1 MEAMADMGVCC
12 WCRSTLL
19 IAAIAGG
26 VQAAAGKPSVAFF
39 YGKQVPVAELSQFD
53 WVVVQP
59 ENLDAASLAKL
70 QRAGVEVFAYLS
82 AGEGSPGA
90 VEPAW
95 VLGSN
100 TAWSSAIMNP
110 AAAGWR
116 NQVLDRADAL
126 WKDGYRALF
135 LDTLDSYLAV
145 LPGAEARRTAAAAL
159 ASIVRAIHRR
169 HPKIKLFFNR
179 GFEILDDVGS
189 LAAGLA
195 AESLLHGWDA
205 AAKRYVE
212 VNETDRK
219 WLLGQLQKV
228 KQQFGIPV
236 VVVDYLP
243 PSRRATAREA
253 ARRID
258 AMGFSPWIST
268 PSLDMLGVGTLEV
281 VPRRVLLLYDGAE
294 TPSLEQSPI
303 HRLAALPVEYL
314 GCVPTYLD
322 VRAGLPREPLAGL
335 YAGVVTW
342 FTDDEMPDA
351 LGYPEWLL
359 RQIEAGVPVA
369 MFGSPG
375 FNASSAFLHRLGI
388 ATSAG
393 ASRPV
398 RIATRDAFVGLEA
411 DPRPRYRGLHP
422 WRASGEG
429 MAVHVRLADGNGE
442 LIDPVLTAP
451 WGGMALDPYVL
462 EIGYQGRTRWIVDP
476 FQFLEKALALRPAPA
491 LDLTTENGARLLVV
505 VADGVGFATPAGPS
519 AAPAGDVI
527 RRELL
532 ARLAVPATVS
542 IPPEE
547 LAAGGAG
554 GARPQL
560 EAAARSIFALPNVEP
575 AAQTVRLASGNPQE
589 VGDVSLGQLSP
600 SGYPVGDAFRIYLP
614 GWNESGASSW
624 WTSADFDPDRVIALL
639 ERAETPRRLKPLG
652 LYFRFWI
659 ATRPAALRAFEEIL
673 HWARGA
679 GTLPL
684 WSHEYAGRVLEFQSA
699 SIAQR
704 LDGTWQFRGLDK
716 LRTVRI
722 PASLGWPDP
731 DGSRGVA
738 SITDVGESRYVS
750 FAPGQDPA
758 LALASE
764 PPRDPYLSWA
774 NAPLEHWS
782 AQGPTVSIRL
792 RGHEPVRFAVG
803 GPSPCTLTTGARKVR
818 PVDVDGRA
826 VFSLPDADSGDAR
839 LDCGGH

>member
-59 ENLDAASLAKL
+59 ENLDAPGLAKL

-268 PSLDMLGVGTLEV
+268 PSLDMLGVGTFFDAYDSLV
-281 VPRRVLLLYDGAE
+281 ISVALTIVFTSLHISFVNAGLLIGAAYVGQFVGAI
-294 TPSLEQSPI
+294 LFG
-303 HRLAALPVEYL
+303 YL
-314 GCVPTYLD
+314 G
-322 VRAGLPREPLAGL
+322 E
-335 YAGVVTW
+335 
-342 FTDDEMPDA
+342 
-351 LGYPEWLL
+351 
-359 RQIEAGVPVA
+359 
-369 MFGSPG
+369 
-375 FNASSAFLHRLGI
+375 RLG
-388 ATSAG
+388 
-393 ASRPV
+393 RKP
-398 RIATRDAFVGLEA
+398 AFVL
-411 DPRPRYRGLHP
+411 
-422 WRASGEG
+422 
-429 MAVHVRLADGNGE
+429 
-442 LIDPVLTAP
+442 
-451 WGGMALDPYVL
+451 
-462 EIGYQGRTRWIVDP
+462 
-476 FQFLEKALALRPAPA
+476 ALALFGLLSFVTA
-491 LDLTTENGARLLVV
+491 LTWDFQSLLIATQVPV
-505 VADGVGFATPAGPS
+505 VASHIWVAVQVPPQVGSMTVTVTES
-519 AAPAGDVI
+519 
-527 RRELL
+527 L
-532 ARLAVPATVS
+532 A
-542 IPPEE
+542 
-547 LAAGGAG
+547 
-554 GARPQL
+554 
-560 EAAARSIFALPNVEP
+560 
-575 AAQTVRLASGNPQE
+575 
-589 VGDVSLGQLSP
+589 
-600 SGYPVGDAFRIYLP
+600 
-614 GWNESGASSW
+614 
-624 WTSADFDPDRVIALL
+624 
-639 ERAETPRRLKPLG
+639 
-652 LYFRFWI
+652 
-659 ATRPAALRAFEEIL
+659 
-673 HWARGA
+673 
-679 GTLPL
+679 
-684 WSHEYAGRVLEFQSA
+684 
-699 SIAQR
+699 
-704 LDGTWQFRGLDK
+704 
-716 LRTVRI
+716 
-722 PASLGWPDP
+722 
-731 DGSRGVA
+731 
-738 SITDVGESRYVS
+738 
-750 FAPGQDPA
+750 
-758 LALASE
+758 
-764 PPRDPYLSWA
+764 
-774 NAPLEHWS
+774 
-782 AQGPTVSIRL
+782 
-792 RGHEPVRFAVG
+792 
-803 GPSPCTLTTGARKVR
+803 
-818 PVDVDGRA
+818 
-826 VFSLPDADSGDAR
+826 
-839 LDCGGH
+839 

>member
-1 MEAMADMGVCC
+1 MADMGVCC

-26 VQAAAGKPSVAFF
+26 AQAAPGKPSVAFF

-110 AAAGWR
+110 GAAGWR

-159 ASIVRAIHRR
+159 ASIVRAIHQR
-169 HPKIKLFFNR
+169 HPKVKLFFNR

-228 KQQFGIPV
+228 KQRFGIPV

-322 VRAGLPREPLAGL
+322 IRAGLPREPLAGL

-411 DPRPRYRGLHP
+411 DPRPRSRGLHP

-476 FQFLEKALALRPAPA
+476 FQFLKKALALRPAPA

-505 VADGVGFATPAGPS
+505 VADGVGFASPAGPS

-547 LAAGGAG
+547 LAAWRRNAAALVARVRRPRSGVPVRLDRAAARRHLAIPRPRQAAHRAHPRFPRL
-554 GARPQL
+554 ARPRRITRCREHHRRRRL
-560 EAAARSIFALPNVEP
+560 AVRELRPRAGSCARARFGAAARSVPV
-575 AAQTVRLASGNPQE
+575 
-589 VGDVSLGQLSP
+589 LGQRSP
-600 SGYPVGDAFRIYLP
+600 RALVRAGPHGLHTPPRPRARALRRRR
-614 GWNESGASSW
+614 
-624 WTSADFDPDRVIALL
+624 TIALHVDDRGQ
-639 ERAETPRRLKPLG
+639 EGPPGGCGRASRLLTSRRG
-652 LYFRFWI
+652 QR
-659 ATRPAALRAFEEIL
+659 RRAA
-673 HWARGA
+673 
-679 GTLPL
+679 
-684 WSHEYAGRVLEFQSA
+684 
-699 SIAQR
+699 
-704 LDGTWQFRGLDK
+704 
-716 LRTVRI
+716 
-722 PASLGWPDP
+722 
-731 DGSRGVA
+731 
-738 SITDVGESRYVS
+738 
-750 FAPGQDPA
+750 
-758 LALASE
+758 
-764 PPRDPYLSWA
+764 
-774 NAPLEHWS
+774 
-782 AQGPTVSIRL
+782 RL
-792 RGHEPVRFAVG
+792 RGTLSMQRRPKQRGRRRVAGPALTAAVVVVSIGSLG
-803 GPSPCTLTTGARKVR
+803 GLHLWAGE
-818 PVDVDGRA
+818 
-826 VFSLPDADSGDAR
+826 ADSAPGPADALGLALLR
-839 LDCGGH
+839 ADLELNPG

>member
-159 ASIVRAIHRR
+159 ASIVRGIHRR
-169 HPKIKLFFNR
+169 HPKVKLFFNR

-228 KQQFGIPV
+228 KQRFGIPV

-253 ARRID
+253 ARR
-258 AMGFSPWIST
+258 
-268 PSLDMLGVGTLEV
+268 
-281 VPRRVLLLYDGAE
+281 
-294 TPSLEQSPI
+294 
-303 HRLAALPVEYL
+303 
-314 GCVPTYLD
+314 
-322 VRAGLPREPLAGL
+322 
-335 YAGVVTW
+335 
-342 FTDDEMPDA
+342 
-351 LGYPEWLL
+351 
-359 RQIEAGVPVA
+359 IEAGVPVA

-411 DPRPRYRGLHP
+411 DPRPRSRGLHP

-505 VADGVGFATPAGPS
+505 VADGVGFASPAGPS

-652 LYFRFWI
+652 LYFRFCI
-659 ATRPAALRAFEEIL
+659 ATRPAALRAFEEVL
-673 HWARGA
+673 RWARGA

-704 LDGTWQFRGLDK
+704 LGGTWQVRSLDK
-716 LRTVRI
+716 LRTVHI

-738 SITDVGESRYVS
+738 SITDVGDSRYVS

>member
-1 MEAMADMGVCC
+1 MADMGVCC

-26 VQAAAGKPSVAFF
+26 IQAAAGKPSVAFF
-39 YGKQVPVAELSQFD
+39 YGKHVPVAELSQFD

-59 ENLDAASLAKL
+59 ENLDAAGLAKL
-70 QRAGVEVFAYLS
+70 QQAGVEVFAYLS
-82 AGEGSPGA
+82 AGEGTPGA
-90 VEPAW
+90 VEPGW

-100 TAWSSAIMNP
+100 IAWSSAIMNP

-145 LPGAEARRTAAAAL
+145 LPGAEARRAAAAAL
-159 ASIVRAIHRR
+159 AGIVRAIHQR
-169 HPKIKLFFNR
+169 HPGVKLFFNR
-179 GFEILDDVGS
+179 GFEILDDVGG

-212 VNETDRK
+212 VTATDRK

-228 KQQFGIPV
+228 RQRFGIPI

-253 ARRID
+253 ARRI
-258 AMGFSPWIST
+258 AEMGFSPWISN
-268 PSLDMLGVGTLEV
+268 PSLDMLGVGSVEV
-281 VPRRVLLLYDGAE
+281 VPRRILLLYDGAE
-294 TPSLEQSPI
+294 TPTLTQSPI

-314 GCVPTYLD
+314 GCVPTYLN

-359 RQIEAGVPVA
+359 RQIEAGVPIA

-375 FNASSAFLHRLGI
+375 FNASNAFLHRLGI
-388 ATSAG
+388 AA
-393 ASRPV
+393 AADVPRPV
-398 RIATRDAFVGLEA
+398 RIAARDGFVGLEA
-411 DPRPRYRGLHP
+411 DPQPRTRGLHP
-422 WRASGEG
+422 WRASGEE
-429 MAVHVRLADGNGE
+429 MVVHLRLADGSGQ

-451 WGGMALDPYVL
+451 WGGMALDPYVVDV
-462 EIGYQGRTRWIVDP
+462 GYQGRTRWIVDP
-476 FQFLEKALALRPAPA
+476 FQFLQKALALRPAPA

-505 VADGVGFATPAGPS
+505 VADGVGFASPAGPS
-519 AAPAGDVI
+519 AATAGDVI
-527 RRELL
+527 RRDLL
-532 ARLAVPATVS
+532 ARLAVPTTVS

-547 LAAGGAG
+547 LAAGGAR

-560 EAAARSIFALPNVEP
+560 EAAAQSIFALPSVEP
-575 AAQTVRLASGNPQE
+575 ASETVRLASGNPQE
-589 VGDVSLGQLSP
+589 VGDASLAQLSP

-624 WTSADFDPDRVIALL
+624 WAAADFDPQRLIALL

-652 LYFRFWI
+652 LYYRFWI
-659 ATRPAALRAFEEIL
+659 ATRPAALRAFEAVL
-673 HWARGA
+673 RWARDA
-679 GTLPL
+679 ETLPL

-704 LDGTWQFRGLDK
+704 LDGAWQFRGLDK

-731 DGSRGVA
+731 DASRGVA
-738 SITDVGESRYVS
+738 SISEVGESRYLS
-750 FAPGQDPA
+750 FAPGQDPV
-758 LALASE
+758 LALAPR

-782 AQGPTVSIRL
+782 VQGSAVTVRL
-792 RGHEPVRFAVG
+792 HGHEPVRFAVG
-803 GPSPCTLTTGARKVR
+803 GPSPCTLTAAGRKVR
-818 PVDVDGRA
+818 PTDVDGRA
-826 VFSLPDADSGDAR
+826 VFALPGADTGDAR
-839 LDCGGH
+839 LECGGD